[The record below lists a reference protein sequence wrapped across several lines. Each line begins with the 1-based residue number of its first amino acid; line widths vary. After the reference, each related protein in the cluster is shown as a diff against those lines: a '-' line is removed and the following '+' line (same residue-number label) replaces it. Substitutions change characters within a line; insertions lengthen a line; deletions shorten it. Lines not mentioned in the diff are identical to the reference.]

1 MNELIKAINE
11 NKIMDY
17 ISSNYYLYSK
27 EDLKTIIVEL
37 ACNLELTNNIK
48 ESIISELKIRL
59 EEV

>member
-11 NKIMDY
+11 NRIMDY

-37 ACNLELTNNIK
+37 AYQLELTNNIK

>member
-1 MNELIKAINE
+1 MSELIKAINE
-11 NKIMDY
+11 NRIMDY

-37 ACNLELTNNIK
+37 AYQLELTNNIK